1 MSHTTAEPSIMPY
14 NNPSL
19 IKFVS
24 WLVLG
29 GSLNSISDSLSQIRP
44 NQRERAET
52 EEKGY
57 LNSFLALSVSP
68 IASHRQKN
76 FNSRRK
82 MQLKCL
88 GRKETEG

>member
-1 MSHTTAEPSIMPY
+1 MHY
-14 NNPSL
+14 KNPFL

-24 WLVLG
+24 WLVFRWIIEP
-29 GSLNSISDSLSQIRP
+29 NSDSLSQIRP
-44 NQRERAET
+44 NQRERAEM

-68 IASHRQKN
+68 IASHR
-76 FNSRRK
+76 RK